1 MENNDSINEVT
12 DRSKAIEWWNSL
24 SALTQTQI
32 CDTHSEIIWN
42 IRRRETLTGREMEML
57 HKCKCEL
64 HSHYA

>member
-1 MENNDSINEVT
+1 MAKNDPRNEVT
-12 DRSKAIEWWNSL
+12 DRSKAIEWWNGF

-32 CDTHSEIIWN
+32 CDTHSHIIGN
-42 IRRRETLTGREMEML
+42 VRRRETLTGREIEML